1 MKLIHC
7 SDIHLG
13 ASMRTHLSQEQ
24 AKKRQEELLA
34 TFSRMIDY
42 AISNQIEGIIIA
54 GDLLDTDECDIKTR
68 NFLINSIENAP
79 NIKFY
84 YLCGNH
90 DENSLL
96 TRGDKLPKNLF
107 VFGNNWT
114 SFKIGNINIVGATLG
129 TFNNENL
136 YRALSLPQ
144 NEFNIVVLHGGD
156 VRGYVYDTPDTVN
169 LDILKDKNIDY
180 LALGHL
186 HTYKIGRLDSRA
198 TYCYSGCLEGRGFD
212 ECGEKGFVLLD
223 IDHENLTTTFV
234 PFARRTLYEVN
245 IDITDTN
252 TTREILGKIEEK
264 LQKISH
270 ESLVRV
276 VLTGT
281 YDLKTEKHISLL
293 LANLENRF
301 FYVQIKDKTRIKLD
315 LQNFINDVSIAG
327 EFVRLVKN
335 SDLDIAEQERV
346 IMLGLRALNG
356 EEVEL

>member
-13 ASMRTHLSQEQ
+13 ASMRTHLSIEQ

-34 TFSRMIDY
+34 TFSRMIEY
-42 AISNQIEGIIIA
+42 AIQNQVDGIIIA
-54 GDLLDTDECDIKTR
+54 GDLLDTDECDMKTR
-68 NFLINSIENAP
+68 NFLIDSIENTP
-79 NIKFY
+79 SVNFY

-90 DENSLL
+90 DENSIL
-96 TRGDKLPKNLF
+96 TRDNKLPKNLF

-114 SFKIGNINIVGATLG
+114 TFKLGDINITGATLG
-129 TFNNENL
+129 TINNENL
-136 YRALSLPQ
+136 YRSLSLPLD
-144 NEFNIVVLHGGD
+144 EFNIVTLHGGE
-156 VRGYVYDTPDTVN
+156 VRGHIYDTPDTVN

-186 HTYKIGRLDSRA
+186 HSYKICQLDSRA
-198 TYCYSGCLEGRGFD
+198 MYCYSGCLEGRGFD
-212 ECGEKGFVLLD
+212 ECGEKGFVLLE
-223 IDHENLTTTFV
+223 IEKNNFTTTFV
-234 PFARRTLYEVN
+234 PFARRTLYEIS
-245 IDITDTN
+245 IDITETN
-252 TTREILGKIEEK
+252 TTREILSKIEEK
-264 LQKISH
+264 MQSISC
-270 ESLVRV
+270 ESLVRI

-281 YDLKTEKHISLL
+281 VDLKTEKHLSLL

-327 EFVRLVKN
+327 EFVRLVQD
-335 SDLDIAEQERV
+335 SDLSNTEKERV